1 LSKRFEL
8 GTTNLPIREPIYFLY
23 HHAAELVLK
32 AFLTSR
38 SKRTSSSH
46 GIEALYEASR
56 KEGLIVKEDHDLEV
70 HNLIHLLAAGNQDH
84 FYRYP
89 VENKRISSDLAWT
102 CDVVGR
108 LVEAVEPS
116 AKSNAPLPPTKRI
129 YFGKPVITEQPV
141 PQIDDGDR
149 PRRGA
154 GG

>member
-1 LSKRFEL
+1 MSKSREKAPTFFQLACQYKNAADLLSKRFEL

-70 HNLIHLLAAGNQDH
+70 HNLIHLLGRVDG
-84 FYRYP
+84 YR
-89 VENKRISSDLAWT
+89 KI
-102 CDVVGR
+102 
-108 LVEAVEPS
+108 
-116 AKSNAPLPPTKRI
+116 
-129 YFGKPVITEQPV
+129 
-141 PQIDDGDR
+141 
-149 PRRGA
+149 
-154 GG
+154 